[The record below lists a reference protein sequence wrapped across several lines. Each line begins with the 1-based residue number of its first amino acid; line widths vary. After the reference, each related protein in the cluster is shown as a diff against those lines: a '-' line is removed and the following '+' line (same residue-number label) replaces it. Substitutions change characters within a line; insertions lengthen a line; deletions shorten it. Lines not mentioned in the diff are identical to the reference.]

1 MSDPDKNMIKVDPLT
16 VVAVIVLLLL
26 APLLVSG
33 FLFQ

>member
-16 VVAVIVLLLL
+16 VVAIIVLLLL